1 MPVVG
6 VEERKK
12 KKNSWQL
19 SHAARRRLS
28 SLFLFPQIDFTSPAL
43 SPLLKNPLR
52 RSRWPR
58 PCSGPCPRCARSRRR
73 AAVPSRS
80 VTSARGAFA
89 FRNSKGLAIFFWWQ
103 GGKQKRAKTQ
113 EGGRAGCSLLFCFL
127 ALDRLPR
134 SALRRWCF
142 EPSRDPLPPTESL
155 ATPSSCQPA
164 GGIGERKGR
173 SEGRVPAAALLNS
186 LIQWRESKPN
196 LENQGSSLSLPRP
209 LPTFSSLP
217 FLPLL
222 PARGARGTPLASQCG
237 SNWGK
242 RPGERGGMRARH
254 LPAASARGELLKS
267 SPFSARSDR
276 RPRKKRSRAN

>member
-164 GGIGERKGR
+164 GGIGERRRTEGACRCSR
-173 SEGRVPAAALLNS
+173 SRQNLRTRLSPPSLFLLFLFLAPPPS
-186 LIQWRESKPN
+186 P
-196 LENQGSSLSLPRP
+196 
-209 LPTFSSLP
+209 LP
-217 FLPLL
+217 FLSVP
-222 PARGARGTPLASQCG
+222 PARDARGDPLASQCG
-237 SNWGK
+237 SYWSI
-242 RPGERGGMRARH
+242 RPGERGGMRA
-254 LPAASARGELLKS
+254 
-267 SPFSARSDR
+267 
-276 RPRKKRSRAN
+276 